1 MIQNPRVG
9 LVDVLRDMAV
19 AVEGMEL
26 LTVIRMLPELIGC
39 PARTLVGLSN
49 LTSGRG
55 PKEKKR
61 LLEAVYLPML
71 VSAGLDGVL
80 MDIFHQHTVAVARAC
95 DAITRQGTFSW
106 AAAA

>member
-1 MIQNPRVG
+1 
-9 LVDVLRDMAV
+9 
-19 AVEGMEL
+19 
-26 LTVIRMLPELIGC
+26 MLPELLGG

-71 VSAGLDGVL
+71 ASAGLSRV
-80 MDIFHQHTVAVARAC
+80 MMNVFRQNTISVVKAC
-95 DAITRQGTFSW
+95 DVITRQTTFSW
-106 AAAA
+106 EETI